1 MRKNFTTVGLDI
13 DANLTSRELQ
23 VLLLIC
29 HELSPAEI
37 SKRLQISEKT
47 FFNHRANILA
57 KTQARTNI
65 GLLCYAVRSG
75 YYRIN

>member
-1 MRKNFTTVGLDI
+1 MRKTFATVGLDI
-13 DANLTSRELQ
+13 DSKLTSRELQ

-29 HELSPAEI
+29 NEFSPAKI
-37 SKRLQISEKT
+37 SKKLKISEKT